1 MLIPLPV
8 PASVYGLVLM
18 LAALITGVLKLGQ
31 VRETAT
37 FLIEIM
43 PVMFIPA
50 GVGLMESWSSLQP
63 VWLPVIL
70 ITIVTTVLVMVV
82 TGKVTQAM
90 IGKEK
95 KDEEFLTDSVFF
107 GAVLSFLAY
116 EIGLLLKKR
125 FKLALLNPCSSGSSV
140 SWSPGGAPC
149 RL

>member
-1 MLIPLPV
+1 MKFLRQFSIILFISFLGEIIHMLIPLPV

-18 LAALITGVLKLGQ
+18 LGALVTGVLKIGQ

-50 GVGLMESWSSLQP
+50 GVGLMESWPSLQP
-63 VWLPVIL
+63 VWLPVIV
-70 ITIVTTVLVMVV
+70 ITILTTILVMAV

-95 KDEEFLTDSVFF
+95 KDERIS
-107 GAVLSFLAY
+107 
-116 EIGLLLKKR
+116 R
-125 FKLALLNPCSSGSSV
+125 
-140 SWSPGGAPC
+140 
-149 RL
+149 

>member
-1 MLIPLPV
+1 MKFLKQFSIILFISFLGEILHTLIPLPV

-18 LAALITGVLKLGQ
+18 LAALATGILKLGQ
-31 VRETAT
+31 VRETAA

-70 ITIVTTVLVMVV
+70 ITILTTVLVMAV

-95 KDEEFLTDSVFF
+95 KDE
-107 GAVLSFLAY
+107 
-116 EIGLLLKKR
+116 R
-125 FKLALLNPCSSGSSV
+125 V
-140 SWSPGGAPC
+140 S
-149 RL
+149 R

>member
-1 MLIPLPV
+1 MKFLKQFSIILLISFLGEILHTLIPLPV

-18 LAALITGVLKLGQ
+18 LAALVTGILKLGQ
-31 VRETAT
+31 VRETAA

-70 ITIVTTVLVMVV
+70 TTILTTVLVMAV

-95 KDEEFLTDSVFF
+95 KDE
-107 GAVLSFLAY
+107 
-116 EIGLLLKKR
+116 R
-125 FKLALLNPCSSGSSV
+125 V
-140 SWSPGGAPC
+140 S
-149 RL
+149 R

>member
-1 MLIPLPV
+1 MKFLKQFSIILLISFLGEILHMLIPLPV

-18 LAALITGVLKLGQ
+18 LGALITGILKLGQ
-31 VRETAT
+31 VRETAA

-70 ITIVTTVLVMVV
+70 ITILTTVLVMAV

-95 KDEEFLTDSVFF
+95 KDE
-107 GAVLSFLAY
+107 
-116 EIGLLLKKR
+116 R
-125 FKLALLNPCSSGSSV
+125 V
-140 SWSPGGAPC
+140 SH
-149 RL
+149 

>member
-1 MLIPLPV
+1 MKFLKQFSIILFFSFLGEILHMLIPLPV

-18 LAALITGVLKLGQ
+18 LGALVTGILKLGQ

-63 VWLPVIL
+63 VWIPVIL
-70 ITIVTTVLVMVV
+70 ITIVTTVLVMAV

-95 KDEEFLTDSVFF
+95 KNE
-107 GAVLSFLAY
+107 
-116 EIGLLLKKR
+116 R
-125 FKLALLNPCSSGSSV
+125 V
-140 SWSPGGAPC
+140 SH
-149 RL
+149 

>member
-1 MLIPLPV
+1 MKFLKQFSIILFVSFLGEILHMLIPLPV

-18 LAALITGVLKLGQ
+18 LGALVTGILKLGQ

-63 VWLPVIL
+63 VWIPVIL
-70 ITIVTTVLVMVV
+70 ITIVTTVLVMAV

-95 KDEEFLTDSVFF
+95 KNERV
-107 GAVLSFLAY
+107 AH
-116 EIGLLLKKR
+116 
-125 FKLALLNPCSSGSSV
+125 
-140 SWSPGGAPC
+140 
-149 RL
+149 

>member
-1 MLIPLPV
+1 MKFLKQFSIILLISFLGEILHMLIPLPV

-18 LAALITGVLKLGQ
+18 LGALITGILKLGQ

-70 ITIVTTVLVMVV
+70 ITIVTTILVMAV

-95 KDEEFLTDSVFF
+95 KDE
-107 GAVLSFLAY
+107 
-116 EIGLLLKKR
+116 R
-125 FKLALLNPCSSGSSV
+125 V
-140 SWSPGGAPC
+140 SH
-149 RL
+149 

>member
-1 MLIPLPV
+1 MKFLKQFSIILFISFLGEILHMLIPLPV

-18 LAALITGVLKLGQ
+18 LGALVTGVLKLGQ
-31 VRETAT
+31 VRETAG

-70 ITIVTTVLVMVV
+70 ITIVTTILVMAV
-82 TGKVTQAM
+82 TGRVTQAM

-95 KDEEFLTDSVFF
+95 KN
-107 GAVLSFLAY
+107 G
-116 EIGLLLKKR
+116 R
-125 FKLALLNPCSSGSSV
+125 V
-140 SWSPGGAPC
+140 SH
-149 RL
+149 

>member
-1 MLIPLPV
+1 MKFLRQFSIILFISFLGEILHTLIPLPV

-18 LAALITGVLKLGQ
+18 LAALVTGILKLGQ

-70 ITIVTTVLVMVV
+70 ITILTTVLVMAV

-95 KDEEFLTDSVFF
+95 KDE
-107 GAVLSFLAY
+107 
-116 EIGLLLKKR
+116 R
-125 FKLALLNPCSSGSSV
+125 V
-140 SWSPGGAPC
+140 S
-149 RL
+149 R

>member
-1 MLIPLPV
+1 MKFLRQFSIILFISFLGEILHMLIPLPV

-18 LAALITGVLKLGQ
+18 LGALVTGVLKIGQ

-50 GVGLMESWSSLQP
+50 GVGLMESWPS
-63 VWLPVIL
+63 PVIV
-70 ITIVTTVLVMVV
+70 ITILTTILVMAV

-95 KDEEFLTDSVFF
+95 KDERIS
-107 GAVLSFLAY
+107 
-116 EIGLLLKKR
+116 R
-125 FKLALLNPCSSGSSV
+125 
-140 SWSPGGAPC
+140 
-149 RL
+149 

>member
-1 MLIPLPV
+1 MKFLKQFSIILFISFLGEILHMLIPLPV

-18 LAALITGVLKLGQ
+18 LGALITGVLKLGQ

-50 GVGLMESWSSLQP
+50 GVGLMESWSALQP

-70 ITIVTTVLVMVV
+70 ITIVTTILVMAV
-82 TGKVTQAM
+82 TGRVTQRM

-95 KDEEFLTDSVFF
+95 KNGRISH
-107 GAVLSFLAY
+107 
-116 EIGLLLKKR
+116 
-125 FKLALLNPCSSGSSV
+125 
-140 SWSPGGAPC
+140 
-149 RL
+149 